1 MLLFG
6 NGGSAADAQHIA
18 AEFVGRFVPDRRALP
33 AISLATDTSAL
44 TALGNDYGY
53 NFVFSRQVEALG
65 VSGDVAI
72 GISTSG
78 NSPNVIAALDAARA
92 KGMLTIGFTGE
103 GGGKMVS
110 HTDILFCV
118 PSKVHAADSGDAS
131 DAGPHHLRAGRPGA
145 LSGSVGTKSQSN
157 GLTVESAY
165 PIQPLDLDRVST
177 YPLADR
183 KSKVHSGIV
192 RQTARRLRLDSRVH
206 FKTSTNPRSGKPAH
220 SDSGNSLCARHQQ
233 THHLG
238 HGWTRH

>member
-1 MLLFG
+1 MNQAINLIDELAGESARVKTLFFKNNGQKIVDAAKALSAAFRQGRKVLLFG

-78 NSPNVIAALDAARA
+78 NSPNVIAALDAARSI
-92 KGMLTIGFTGE
+92 GMLTIGFTGE

-110 HTDILFCV
+110 HTDILFSV
-118 PSKVHAADSGDAS
+118 PSKYTPRIQETHLTLAHILCEVVDREMFPEAWAARTKAAD
-131 DAGPHHLRAGRPGA
+131 
-145 LSGSVGTKSQSN
+145 
-157 GLTVESAY
+157 
-165 PIQPLDLDRVST
+165 
-177 YPLADR
+177 
-183 KSKVHSGIV
+183 
-192 RQTARRLRLDSRVH
+192 
-206 FKTSTNPRSGKPAH
+206 
-220 SDSGNSLCARHQQ
+220 
-233 THHLG
+233 
-238 HGWTRH
+238 